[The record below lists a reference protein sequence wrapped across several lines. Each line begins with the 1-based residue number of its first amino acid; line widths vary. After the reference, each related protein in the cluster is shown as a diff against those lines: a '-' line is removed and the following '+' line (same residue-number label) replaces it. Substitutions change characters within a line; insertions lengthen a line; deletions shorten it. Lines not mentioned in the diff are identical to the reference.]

1 MALGE
6 VDYGLMGVVGGMV
19 VYISYLNGLL
29 SSAIGRFYALS
40 VGKQKTDPVTGLEEG
55 RMWFTTAVVIQSII
69 PIALIVVGCPIGEYA
84 VNHWLTIPLDRV
96 TACVWVWRFVCITCF
111 LNMVTI
117 PFTAMYGA
125 HQYIAELT
133 IYSFVTTTLNALFL
147 HYMVTHPGIWLAKY
161 AFWTCLL
168 GVVPQLIITVRAY
181 FLFKECRIDPKYFSC
196 FSNVK
201 KLASYGFWV
210 MWGGLGAMLRGNG
223 QNILINIYYGP
234 RVNSGVAVGTSL
246 SGHCNTLSG
255 SMIGAFSPAIYNEW
269 GAGNFDKA
277 RRLAYQIC
285 KLATLFVLVF
295 AIPIILE
302 VDEVL
307 LLWLKKPPPYA
318 SGICIFVLVMN
329 IIDKTSTGH
338 LAVVNANGKIALYQ
352 AILGTSLVCTLP
364 IGWLLIMLGVG
375 PYSIGWAMVLTM
387 IFCAFGRVWFA
398 RTLVG
403 MSPRY
408 WFKRIVIP
416 IATIALLALLSG
428 YLPRLFMV
436 QSFMRVCVTS
446 VLVEVLLIPFS
457 WFLILEEPE
466 RAFLRKRIEPM
477 FVKLRGRV
485 HA

>member
-40 VGKQKTDPVTGLEEG
+40 VGKQKTDPILGLEEG
-55 RMWFTTAVVIQSII
+55 RMWFTTAVVIQTII
-69 PIALIVVGCPIGEYA
+69 PIVLIVMGYPLGEYA
-84 VNHWLTIPLDRV
+84 VTHWLSIPPDRV
-96 TACVWVWRFVCITCF
+96 TDCVWLWRFVCITCF

-117 PFTAMYGA
+117 PFSAMYSA

-133 IYSFVTTTLNALFL
+133 IYSFVTTTLNALVL
-147 HYMVTHPGIWLAKY
+147 YYMVTHPGVWLAKY

-181 FLFKECRIDPKYFSC
+181 FLFKECRIIRKYFRC
-196 FSNVK
+196 FDKVK

-234 RVNSGVAVGTSL
+234 RVNSGVAVGSSL

-255 SMIGAFSPAIYNEW
+255 SMIGALSPAIYNEW

-285 KLATLFVLVF
+285 KLSTLFVLVF
-295 AIPIILE
+295 ALPMILE

-307 LLWLKKPPPYA
+307 LLWLKTPPPYA
-318 SGICIFVLVMN
+318 SGMCIFVLAMN
-329 IIDKTSTGH
+329 ILDKTSTGH

-352 AILGTSLVCTLP
+352 LILGTSLICTLP
-364 IGWLLIMLGVG
+364 IGWLLIKLGIG

-387 IFCAFGRVWFA
+387 GFCASGRVLFA

-403 MSPRY
+403 MSARY
-408 WFKRIVIP
+408 WFRRVVLPIVT
-416 IATIALLALLSG
+416 IAVLALLAG
-428 YLPRLFMV
+428 YLPRLFIA
-436 QSFMRVCVTS
+436 QSFIRLCLTTA
-446 VLVEVLLIPFS
+446 LVEILLIPLS
-457 WFLILEEPE
+457 WFLILEEEE
-466 RAFLRKRIEPM
+466 RVFLRKRVEPI
-477 FVKLRGRV
+477 FVKLQGRV